1 MDMADTKKSILMISK
16 TQKTQKHKTKTQK
29 HKTKTQKHKTKT
41 KNKKKIEMLFSFF
54 FECKKK

>member
-1 MDMADTKKSILMISK
+1 MISK